1 MASENNNR
9 GANQQSLEDL
19 VKTVAELQEKVKAME
34 ATSLARSVQQIQYP
48 LDQVSQAI
56 IASVVTVAGPRS
68 IQLGGT
74 KGFGVYYGSGTPNAV
89 VKAAKGSLFLNYT
102 GSSTSTRAY
111 VNTDDNTAWTAIT
124 TAT

>member
-1 MASENNNR
+1 MANEGNNPTE
-9 GANQQSLEDL
+9 QSLE
-19 VKTVAELQEKVKAME
+19 ELAQKLAKLEETLATLTASDAQRKA
-34 ATSLARSVQQIQYP
+34 QQIQYP

-56 IASVVTVAGPRS
+56 IASCVTVAGPRS

-74 KGFGVYYGSGTPNAV
+74 KGFGIYYGAGTPNTV
-89 VKAAKGSLFLNYT
+89 VKAPQGSLYLNYT

-111 VNTDDNTAWTAIT
+111 INTDGATAWTAVT